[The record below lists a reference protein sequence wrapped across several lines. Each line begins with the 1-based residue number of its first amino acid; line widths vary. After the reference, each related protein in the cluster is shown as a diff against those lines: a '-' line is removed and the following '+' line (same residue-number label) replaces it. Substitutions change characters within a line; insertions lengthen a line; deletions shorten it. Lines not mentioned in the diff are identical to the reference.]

1 MVWVMGMSRGA
12 GAGFVPAAG
21 DVDGEAEDVVERD
34 NDERSLGRAFGLGDG
49 GRGEFGPRDPVLT
62 DDLTALSA
70 DEMLIDGVL
79 MF

>member
-34 NDERSLGRAFGLGDG
+34 NEERSFGSAFGLGDG
-49 GRGEFGPRDPVLT
+49 GRGTKGPRDPVL
-62 DDLTALSA
+62 DGDIIGISA
-70 DEMLIDGVL
+70 DDMFIDGVL
-79 MF
+79 F